1 MKSLRDNKAKEFET
15 FADVLERAVI
25 TLKETGRESDLDG
38 GTPFVVHRV
47 GEIHEQSKPEQRRY
61 VSGHEKPADLCTRG
75 ITARALAVSERW
87 WNGPEFLRR
96 LEAE

>member
-1 MKSLRDNKAKEFET
+1 MDSVNVGFWIRGES
-15 FADVLERAVI
+15 
-25 TLKETGRESDLDG
+25 REYK
-38 GTPFVVHRV
+38 PFVVHRV